1 LKNNLFRIHMDFF
14 ISTFIKM
21 FFIMTPF
28 FVLSVFLTITNE
40 ATLHDKRKLAIKV
53 TFSVMV
59 IALVLLFFG
68 QHIFKIFGI
77 TLDAFKIGAGA
88 LLFLTA
94 VGLIYGN
101 KDGQKPTDTNLSDL
115 AVVPLA
121 LPITIGPGSIG
132 VLLVMGAEFN
142 SFSKLLIGSLA
153 ILCAIFLIG
162 TMLYLSSIIEKFIGK
177 NGLLIISKITG
188 LFLAALSAQIMFD
201 GIKGFL
207 GL

>member
-1 LKNNLFRIHMDFF
+1 MDFF
-14 ISTFIKM
+14 ISTFLKM

-40 ATLHDKRKLAIKV
+40 ATLNEKRKLAVKV
-53 TFSVMV
+53 TFSVIV
-59 IALVLLFFG
+59 ISLILLFFG

-101 KDGQKPTDTNLSDL
+101 KDGQKLTDTNLSDL

-121 LPITIGPGSIG
+121 LPITIGPGTIG
-132 VLLVMGAEFN
+132 VLLVMGAEFS
-142 SFSKLLIGSLA
+142 SFSKLVLGSLA
-153 ILCAIFLIG
+153 LLCAIILIG
-162 TMLYLSSIIEKFIGK
+162 TMLYLSSLIEKFIGK
-177 NGLLIISKITG
+177 NVLLIISKITG

-201 GIKGFL
+201 GIKNFL
-207 GL
+207 NL

>member
-1 LKNNLFRIHMDFF
+1 MDLF
-14 ISTFIKM
+14 ISTFIKI

-28 FVLSVFLTITNE
+28 FVLTVFLTITND
-40 ATLHDKRKLAIKV
+40 ATLIEKRKLAIKV
-53 TFSVMV
+53 TLSVVV
-59 IALVLLFFG
+59 ISLVLLFFG
-68 QHIFKIFGI
+68 EYIFKVFGI

-121 LPITIGPGSIG
+121 LPITIGPGTIG
-132 VLLVMGAEFN
+132 VLLVIGAEFHTI
-142 SFSKLLIGSLA
+142 SKLIIGSLA
-153 ILCAIFLIG
+153 LLCAILLIG
-162 TMLYLSSIIEKFIGK
+162 MMLYLSSIIEKFIGK
-177 NGLLIISKITG
+177 DGLLIISKITG

-201 GIKGFL
+201 GIKSFL